1 MLCNKTLLKETGYS
15 KEEIIGSP
23 IFKMY
28 HDDCMGEVKKTFQQF
43 VETGVIQDKE
53 LILKRKDGT
62 KIDVNLNVN
71 AVKNEEGKIL
81 YSISSWRDITESKL
95 AQEKIVKYQ
104 EHLETLVKEQT
115 KELEE
120 KVMELE
126 RMNDLFVGREFRI
139 KELRDRVEGLEGR
152 KD

>member
-1 MLCNKTLLKETGYS
+1 MSQTLLKETGYS

-28 HDDCMGEVKKTFQQF
+28 HDDCMGEVKKAFQQF
-43 VETGVIQDKE
+43 VETGAIQDKE

-81 YSISSWRDITESKL
+81 YSISSWRDITENKRV
-95 AQEKIVKYQ
+95 QEKIIKYQ

-115 KELEE
+115 NELEE
-120 KVMELE
+120 KVTELE
-126 RMNDLFVGREFRI
+126 RMNEVFVGREFRI
-139 KELRDRVEGLEGR
+139 KELRDRVKELEL
-152 KD
+152 KIDNL